1 MTQLTTEIKPA
12 FAPKQSSVLKFDTL
26 SAEEDKMKHIFI
38 ISLLLISLVVGMTG
52 CLVPLP
58 ITPAPS
64 PPENQTP
71 AASAPGSPID
81 TSWAPP
87 QPKADA
93 PTLPSIADVVEEVY
107 PSVVAISTEVVTLD
121 IFRTPRTQKGAGSGW
136 IIDKDGIIVTNNH
149 VVEGAEKVTVE
160 LSDGRIFEAV
170 PNNIHTDPLTDLA
183 VIKINATNLPAAS
196 VGNSTQLRVG
206 DWVVAMGNPLGQGIR
221 AKEGTVSGLKVSL
234 DVDQGQTLGDLIE
247 TSAAIN
253 PGNSGGPL
261 VNMKAEVI
269 GITSAKIAAV
279 GVEGLGYAI
288 STNTAI
294 PIIEQLIK
302 QGYVTRPWLGVTL
315 YTVDQYIAMVNRL
328 SVDKGAVVAYVK
340 PGSPAAEAGL
350 QQLDV
355 ITRFKDKEVT
365 TAEEVINAIHDSKIG
380 EEVRITFVRGNE
392 TKTTSARL
400 IQSPPSGS

>member
-1 MTQLTTEIKPA
+1 
-12 FAPKQSSVLKFDTL
+12 
-26 SAEEDKMKHIFI
+26 MKRILI
-38 ISLLLISLVVGMTG
+38 ALLLLSLVVGMTG
-52 CLVPLP
+52 CLVPIP
-58 ITPAPS
+58 TTPAPS
-64 PPENQTP
+64 TPESGTP
-71 AASAPGSPID
+71 AASTPVPPID
-81 TSWAPP
+81 TSWSPP
-87 QPKADA
+87 QPKAEA
-93 PTLPSIADVVEEVY
+93 PTLPSIADVVEKVY

-121 IFRTPRTQKGAGSGW
+121 IFRTPQTQKGAASGW

-160 LSDGRIFEAV
+160 LSDGRVFEAD
-170 PNNIHTDPLTDLA
+170 PKDTRTDPLTDLA
-183 VIKINATNLPAAS
+183 VVKINATNLPAAS
-196 VGNSTQLRVG
+196 VGDSTKLRVG
-206 DWVVAMGNPLGQGIR
+206 DWVVAIGNPLGQGIR

-234 DVDQGQTLGDLIE
+234 DVNQGESLGDLIE

-288 STNTAI
+288 STKTAI

-302 QGYVTRPWLGVTL
+302 EGYVTRPWLGVTL
-315 YTVDQYIAMVNRL
+315 YTVNPYVAMVNRL
-328 SVDKGAVVAYVK
+328 SVDKGAVVVYVK
-340 PGSPAAEAGL
+340 PGSPAAEVGL

-355 ITRFKDKEVT
+355 ITDFKGKEVT
-365 TAEEVINAIHDSKIG
+365 TAEEVITAINDSKIG
-380 EEVRITFVRGNE
+380 EEVKITFVRGNE

-400 IQSPPSGS
+400 RQSPPPGS

>member
-1 MTQLTTEIKPA
+1 
-12 FAPKQSSVLKFDTL
+12 
-26 SAEEDKMKHIFI
+26 MKNIFI
-38 ISLLLISLVVGMTG
+38 ALLLISLVVGTTG
-52 CLVPLP
+52 CLMPLP

-71 AASAPGSPID
+71 AASTPGAPID
-81 TSWAPP
+81 TSWSPP
-87 QPKADA
+87 QQKADA
-93 PTLPSIADVVEEVY
+93 PTLPSIADVVEDVY

-149 VVEGAEKVTVE
+149 VVEGAKKVTVE
-160 LSDGRIFEAV
+160 LSDGSIFEAD

-183 VIKINATNLPAAS
+183 VIKINAANLPAAS

-206 DWVVAMGNPLGQGIR
+206 DWVVAIGNPLGQGIR

-288 STNTAI
+288 STKTAI

-328 SVDKGAVVAYVK
+328 SVNKGAVVTYVR
-340 PGSPAAEAGL
+340 PDSPAEEAGL

-365 TAEEVINAIHDSKIG
+365 TAEEVINAIHDSEIG

-392 TKTTSARL
+392 TKTTTARL

>member
-1 MTQLTTEIKPA
+1 
-12 FAPKQSSVLKFDTL
+12 
-26 SAEEDKMKHIFI
+26 MKHILI
-38 ISLLLISLVVGMTG
+38 ALLLMSLALGTTG

-58 ITPAPS
+58 TTPAPS
-64 PPENQTP
+64 PPESGMPTANTP
-71 AASAPGSPID
+71 GTPID
-81 TSWAPP
+81 TSWSPP
-87 QPKADA
+87 QSKAEA

-149 VVEGAEKVTVE
+149 VVEGAKKVTVE
-160 LSDGRIFEAV
+160 LSDGRIFEAD
-170 PNNIHTDPLTDLA
+170 PNNIHTDPFTDLA
-183 VIKINATNLPAAS
+183 VVKINATNLPAAS

-234 DVDQGQTLGDLIE
+234 DVDQGQTLDDLVE

-261 VNMKAEVI
+261 VNMKGEVI

-288 STNTAI
+288 STKTAI

-302 QGYVTRPWLGVTL
+302 QGYVTRPWMGITL
-315 YTVDQYIAMVNRL
+315 YTVDQYVAMVNRL
-328 SVDKGAVVAYVK
+328 SVSKGAVVVYVK

-355 ITRFKDKEVT
+355 ITHFKGKEVT
-365 TAEEVINAIHDSKIG
+365 TAEEVINAIHDSEIG
-380 EEVRITFVRGNE
+380 EEVKITFVRGNE
-392 TKTTSARL
+392 TKTTTARL
-400 IQSPPSGS
+400 IQSPPSGI

>member
-1 MTQLTTEIKPA
+1 
-12 FAPKQSSVLKFDTL
+12 
-26 SAEEDKMKHIFI
+26 MKRIFI
-38 ISLLLISLVVGMTG
+38 ILFLTALVVGMTG
-52 CLVPLP
+52 CVLPLP
-58 ITPAPS
+58 MTPAPS
-64 PPENQTP
+64 PPENETP
-71 AASAPGSPID
+71 PAYTTGPPID
-81 TSWAPP
+81 TSWSPP
-87 QPKADA
+87 QPKTEA

-149 VVEGAEKVTVE
+149 VIEGAEKVTVE
-160 LSDGRIFEAV
+160 LSDGRIFEAD
-170 PNNIHTDPLTDLA
+170 PKNIHADPLTDLA
-183 VIKINATNLPAAS
+183 VIKIDATNLPAAS
-196 VGNSTQLRVG
+196 VGDSTKLRVG
-206 DWVVAMGNPLGQGIR
+206 DWVVAIGNPLGQGIR
-221 AKEGTVSGLKVSL
+221 AKEGTVSGLRVFL
-234 DVDQGQTLGDLIE
+234 DVDQGETLDDLIE

-288 STNTAI
+288 STKTAI
-294 PIIEQLIK
+294 PTIEQLIK

-315 YTVDQYIAMVNRL
+315 YTVDQYVATVNRL
-328 SVDKGAVVAYVK
+328 PVSKGVVVAYVR
-340 PGSPAAEAGL
+340 PGSPAAKAGL

-355 ITRFKDKEVT
+355 ITRFKGKEVT
-365 TAEEVINAIHDSKIG
+365 TAEEVITTILDSNVG
-380 EEVRITFVRGNE
+380 EEITITLVRGNE

-400 IQSPPSGS
+400 VQSPPPGS